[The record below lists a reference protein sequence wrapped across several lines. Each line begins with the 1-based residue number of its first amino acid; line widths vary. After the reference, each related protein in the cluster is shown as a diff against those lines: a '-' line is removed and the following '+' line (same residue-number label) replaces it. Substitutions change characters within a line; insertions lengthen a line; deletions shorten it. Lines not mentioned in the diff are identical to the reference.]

1 MRRLRSPL
9 ARLGT
14 LAMLMMLAGACAP
27 QLRPAPDATLVA
39 TGHGQGAAAEAGG
52 VRVVARAGAWR
63 AWPTILDS
71 VVTPVLVTIE
81 NATDV
86 PLRVRYADF
95 ALVSAQGP
103 RFAARAPFEI
113 DGFVSQPAWGQYPYG
128 PYLRPY
134 PRFYAYRDAAGRP
147 VLIDPFLY
155 DPFFDLYSFVGVPLP
170 TADMVQLALPERVLE
185 PHGRTAGFVYF
196 ERVHKVSRV
205 DFTVRLVDDRSG
217 APHAT
222 VTIPFVLQ

>member
-1 MRRLRSPL
+1 MRSLQSSL
-9 ARLGT
+9 ARLGS
-14 LAMLMMLAGACAP
+14 LAALMVLAGACAP
-27 QLRPAPDATLVA
+27 QLRPAPEATQVP
-39 TGHGQGAAAEAGG
+39 TGRGQAAVAEAGG
-52 VRVVARAGAWR
+52 VRVVARTGAWR
-63 AWPTILDS
+63 ALPTALEL

-81 NATDV
+81 NESEA

-113 DGFVSQPAWGQYPYG
+113 DGYVSEPVWGYPYA
-128 PYLRPY
+128 PYARPY
-134 PRFYAYRDAAGRP
+134 PRFYAFRGPSGRA
-147 VLIDPFLY
+147 VLVDPFFY
-155 DPFFDLYSFVGVPLP
+155 DPFFDPYTFMGVPLP

-196 ERVHKVSRV
+196 ERVRNVPRV
-205 DFTVRLVDDRSG
+205 DFIARLVDDRSG

-222 VTIPFVLQ
+222 LTIPFVLD